1 MLSVREHLQVFA
13 ATRNVSEIVEE
24 KHIESLLRDVGLF
37 ESIDVL
43 SKNLSGGQKRKLMIA
58 IAFIGDPNVVFL
70 DEPTAGV
77 DAFSRR
83 EIWRLLSRKKVVLV
97 SVLLLVLRVSDVL
110 LFFLV
115 FSFVS
120 SIM

>member
-13 ATRNVSEIVEE
+13 AIRNVSEIVEE

-83 EIWRLLSRKKVVLV
+83 EIWRLLSRKKSNGRCIILCTLCS
-97 SVLLLVLRVSDVL
+97 SVRACVIEFEARKC
-110 LFFLV
+110 
-115 FSFVS
+115 
-120 SIM
+120 